1 MADFLVAVGLA
12 GDDGL
17 DAALFEKRSDRIAI
31 VAFVGKEFLDAG
43 DKAHTFFRHR
53 AIGGVAGGENEG
65 PGPTEFVDNRMN
77 LAVLTAFREPD
88 RLNIGPPFPP

>member
-1 MADFLVAVGLA
+1 MADFLVAVGLT

-31 VAFVGKEFLDAG
+31 VAFIGEEFFDAG
-43 DKAHTFFRHR
+43 DEAHTFFRHR
-53 AIGGVAGGENEG
+53 AIGGVAGRENEG
-65 PGPTEFVDNRMN
+65 PGSAEFVDDRMN
-77 LAVLTAFREPD
+77 LAVLTAFRDPD